1 MGWLNTSRLVIVA
14 GKGGVGKTT
23 VSAALAGAAAQ
34 RGHTVTAVTI
44 GRSPLPHLLG
54 CEVTPIHRILEEPTD
69 AQIRCA
75 TLDPQD
81 ALASY
86 LDENGLASLG
96 RRMTRTGMLDLVA
109 TSTPGIKE
117 LLLLGRLRQVE
128 QSEHTGVVIVDGPA
142 AGHALALLRAPAAMR
157 DMARSGR
164 LLKQAELALAML
176 GDGQR
181 SQVVLVTLPEHTP
194 VAETIEAAFE
204 LEETV
209 GVKLAPVVVN
219 RCAPASPPA
228 VPPTSQLW
236 PQLPNEIAGLID
248 HTLDADHER
257 HELQRTNIGALTERL
272 GVPHIE
278 LPEAATRSGG
288 VDLDALAATLEAGR

>member
-23 VSAALAGAAAQ
+23 VSAALARAAAD
-34 RGHTVTAVTI
+34 RGNNVTAVTI
-44 GRSPLPHLLG
+44 GPSQLPSLLDSD
-54 CEVTPIHRILEEPTD
+54 VTPMRQMFEERSD
-69 AQIRCA
+69 VSIRC
-75 TLDPQD
+75 TSLDPQD

-86 LDENGLASLG
+86 LDDNGLASLG

-117 LLLLGRLRQVE
+117 LLLLGRLRQLE
-128 QSEHTGVVIVDGPA
+128 QSEQTGLVIVDGPA
-142 AGHALALLRAPAAMR
+142 AGHALALLRAPAVIR

-204 LEETV
+204 LEESV

-219 RCAPASPPA
+219 RCAPPSPAA

-236 PQLPNEIAGLID
+236 PALPVEVAGLVD
-248 HTLDADHER
+248 RTLDADHER
-257 HELQRTNIGALTERL
+257 HELQQDNIRALTERL
-272 GVPHIE
+272 GVAHLE
-278 LPEAATRSGG
+278 LPDAATRNGR
-288 VDLDALAATLEAGR
+288 VDVDALAGVLGVRR